1 MSTKIAA
8 DQAVFTTGQ
17 LLHVLEKEAAD
28 VIVQGSHDA
37 GGLLTFRRQAF
48 VCDAFGLR
56 VNRHAFMES
65 ELSFYANAQVAATIP
80 NLTLGN
86 QQMHQLLAERLTLGD
101 PPELSGGKY
110 RLNDAPGHGF
120 ELDHDAVA
128 QAHERWERDGAYNTI
143 ESLADR

>member
-1 MSTKIAA
+1 
-8 DQAVFTTGQ
+8 
-17 LLHVLEKEAAD
+17 
-28 VIVQGSHDA
+28 
-37 GGLLTFRRQAF
+37 
-48 VCDAFGLR
+48 
-56 VNRHAFMES
+56 MES

-101 PPELSGGKY
+101 PPELSRGKY

-120 ELDHDAVA
+120 ELDHDAVG

-143 ESLADR
+143 ESLTHR